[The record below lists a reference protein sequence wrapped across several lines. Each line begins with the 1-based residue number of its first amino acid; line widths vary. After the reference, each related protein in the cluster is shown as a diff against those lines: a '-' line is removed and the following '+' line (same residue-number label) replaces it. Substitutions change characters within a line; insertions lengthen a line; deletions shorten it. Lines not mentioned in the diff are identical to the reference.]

1 MKQCINIFSNVLFAV
16 YISKNAVSIVDDDS
30 AIKPFVNTR
39 IVRTYNIQ
47 YLNDICI
54 LYQIY
59 YISLSCVHVLSYILF
74 IAMNRQPILYK

>member
-1 MKQCINIFSNVLFAV
+1 MKQRLNIFSNVLFAV

-30 AIKPFVNTR
+30 AIKPFVYTR
-39 IVRTYNIQ
+39 IVSTYNIQ

-74 IAMNRQPILYK
+74 IAMSRQPILYK